1 MRYILVT
8 GALSAALMIGSS
20 AAFAQEPTEDLCRNV
35 DAQVG
40 SALENTSS
48 TNRDEALRERNSG
61 RNFCDHGYYKIG
73 TEHLEQALKL
83 LGTKT

>member
-48 TNRDEALRERNSG
+48 TNRDEALREQ
-61 RNFCDHGYYKIG
+61 G
-73 TEHLEQALKL
+73 TMQSNRPAA
-83 LGTKT
+83 